1 MSSIAQ
7 YNITRHELIGL
18 QVSII
23 QSSHTGYVGIRGK
36 VLDETK
42 NTLLISDGV
51 KRRRVPKG
59 LSVFCFTLPDKSVVE
74 IEGYTILGRPVER
87 IKNG

>member
-1 MSSIAQ
+1 MNPITQ

-36 VLDETK
+36 VVDETK
-42 NTLLISDGV
+42 NTLLISDDV

-59 LSVFCFTLPDKSVVE
+59 LNVFCFTLPDNSIAE
-74 IEGYTILGRPVER
+74 IEGYKILGRER
-87 IKNG
+87 